1 MAFLSP
7 RQLVDS
13 MNMKPGSTLVDIGSG
28 SGAYVYE
35 ACRVLGAA
43 SKVIAIDID
52 QDKLKMVRDTAQV
65 GGFVID
71 TLVADLEKKI
81 LLADYSAD
89 YIILA
94 NTLHMIDDKEGL
106 LMECS
111 RILAPH
117 GELLI
122 VEWNKESS
130 FGPDKKLMIEE
141 NDLQTLTHKCGFTSM
156 RGLVAGDYHYAYLL
170 KNK

>member
-1 MAFLSP
+1 
-7 RQLVDS
+7 
-13 MNMKPGSTLVDIGSG
+13 MKPGSTLVDIGSG

-52 QDKLKMVRDTAQV
+52 QDRLKMVRDTAQV
-65 GGFVID
+65 GGFVVD

-81 LLADYSAD
+81 LLANYSAD

-94 NTLHMIDDKEGL
+94 NTLHMIEDRDGL
-106 LMECS
+106 MSECA
-111 RILAPH
+111 RILAPR
-117 GELLI
+117 GEMLV

-141 NDLQTLTHKCGFTSM
+141 NELQALAHKYGFTSM
-156 RGLVAGDYHYAYLL
+156 RGLVAGDYHYAYLF